1 MLELLVIIM
10 QMYTMQNVFRS
21 SIWFKN
27 NNEIESIKAL
37 FVCIVLSSIFIL
49 IVVFTSILIKA
60 LFNFSHNSQIVEY
73 VFYVGILFQGFI
85 TNKVIVLHNRSVQ
98 SIEAVDGFRSNTDEK
113 YYQLYTVRSARVN
126 RGNGELSARCGQG

>member
-37 FVCIVLSSIFIL
+37 FVCIILSSIFIL

-113 YYQLYTVRSARVN
+113 YYQLYTVRGAGIN
-126 RGNGELSARCGQG
+126 RGDGELSARCGQG